1 MTILFINN
9 YGPNPATLTG
19 KDFSIYYLW
28 GRPLQ
33 TTLCCTELY
42 PRFIFIFYAIS
53 GKKTISSVFDS
64 KFKEVDLWGRP
75 LSAAESHSVASY
87 GQILVRSL
95 EDTQI
100 MHNVCPNAGM
110 PIQIWIWIPNL
121 GLHSELGDTF

>member
-53 GKKTISSVFDS
+53 GKKPLVVYLIQGS
-64 KFKEVDLWGRP
+64 KKLICGGVP
-75 LSAAESHSVASY
+75 
-87 GQILVRSL
+87 SL
-95 EDTQI
+95 LQRATVWHLMAKYLCE
-100 MHNVCPNAGM
+100 A
-110 PIQIWIWIPNL
+110 
-121 GLHSELGDTF
+121 